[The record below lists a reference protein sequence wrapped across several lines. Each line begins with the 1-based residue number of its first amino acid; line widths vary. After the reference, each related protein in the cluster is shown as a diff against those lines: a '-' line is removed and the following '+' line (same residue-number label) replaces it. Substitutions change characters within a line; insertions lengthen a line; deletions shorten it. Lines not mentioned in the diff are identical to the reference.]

1 MSKQIILD
9 ALAAQFAVKQNE
21 FTQYDTT
28 VYQPALAEL
37 NKTVSDWFSMVLDLN
52 PYRLTFN
59 GDYVEIT
66 PSDEGK
72 WHSMIT
78 IRKNSGWGIEKDTYS
93 IDYRS
98 GYGKAENQTDMYY
111 LTTLG
116 KVAQNIDL
124 IVENMKSEWKPAHQA
139 IYKPYYELSNELG
152 KLESEINGIKQ
163 QIHSDNRETYK
174 APGFEHTVTS
184 QLACKMNYDTNEY
197 ELKTVPYTI
206 RLETG
211 SGKWDY
217 MWVNAY
223 KVIGPAKY
231 RKIAIQVKRNEGDER
246 WEDIEVKG
254 EFFDQFIAE
263 VYNWETR
270 LREKRDEDETK
281 RYNKFVEAKQTA

>member
-9 ALAAQFAVKQNE
+9 ALASQFAAKQNE
-21 FTQYDTT
+21 FTQYETT
-28 VYQPALAEL
+28 VYHPALDVL
-37 NKTVSDWFSMVLDLN
+37 NLSVKDWFSRVLEIN
-52 PYRLTFN
+52 PYNLTFH
-59 GDYVEIT
+59 GDYIEIT

-72 WHSMIT
+72 WHSTIT
-78 IRKNSGWGIEKDTYS
+78 VRRSSGWGIEKDTYL

-98 GYGKAENQTDMYY
+98 GYGKAENETDMYY

-116 KVAQNIDL
+116 KIAQNIDL
-124 IVENMKSEWKPAHQA
+124 IVENLKSEWKPAHKA
-139 IYKPYYELSNELG
+139 IYKPYYELSNDLG
-152 KLESEINGIKQ
+152 TLEREINTVKQ
-163 QIHSDNRETYK
+163 QIHADNRETYK
-174 APGFEHTVTS
+174 VPGFEHTLTS

-197 ELKTVPYTI
+197 ELKTVPYTV

-231 RKIAIQVKRNEGDER
+231 RKIAIQVKRDENAER
-246 WEDIEVKG
+246 WEDVEVKG
-254 EFFDQFIAE
+254 EFFDQFISE

-270 LREKRDEDETK
+270 LREKRDEDETQ
-281 RYNKFVEAKQTA
+281 RYNRFVEAKQTA

>member
-21 FTQYDTT
+21 FTQYETT
-28 VYQPALAEL
+28 VYQPALVEL
-37 NKTVSDWFSMVLDLN
+37 NKTISDWFSMVLEMN
-52 PYRLTFN
+52 PHSVA
-59 GDYVEIT
+59 YVNDSIEIN
-66 PSDEGK
+66 PSDDGK
-72 WHSMIT
+72 WPSTIT
-78 IRKNSGWGIEKDTYS
+78 IRRQSGWGVEKDSYS

-98 GYGKAENQTDMYY
+98 GYGKAENETDMYY

-116 KVAQNIDL
+116 KLAKNIDL
-124 IVENMKSEWKPAHQA
+124 IIENMKFEWKPAYKA
-139 IYKPYYELSNELG
+139 IYKPHYELGNELYT
-152 KLESEINGIKQ
+152 LESEINGVKQ
-163 QIHSDNRETYK
+163 QIHEAKRETYK
-174 APGFEHTVTS
+174 VQGFEHALTS

-254 EFFDQFIAE
+254 EYFDQFISE

-270 LREKRDEDETK
+270 LRAKRDEDETK
-281 RYNKFVEAKQTA
+281 RYNKFVEAKQTS

>member
-37 NKTVSDWFSMVLDLN
+37 NKTVSDWFSRVLELN

-78 IRKNSGWGIEKDTYS
+78 IKRNSGWGIEKDTYS

-163 QIHSDNRETYK
+163 QIHSDNREVYK

-246 WEDIEVKG
+246 WEDVEVKG

>member
-9 ALAAQFAVKQNE
+9 ALASQFAAKQNE
-21 FTQYDTT
+21 FTQYETT
-28 VYQPALAEL
+28 VYHPALDVL
-37 NKTVSDWFSMVLDLN
+37 NLSVKDWFSRVLEIN
-52 PYRLTFN
+52 PYNLTFH
-59 GDYVEIT
+59 GDYIEIT

-72 WHSMIT
+72 WHSTIT
-78 IRKNSGWGIEKDTYS
+78 VRRSSGWGIEKDTYL

-116 KVAQNIDL
+116 KIAQNIDL
-124 IVENMKSEWKPAHQA
+124 IVENLKSEWKPAHKA
-139 IYKPYYELSNELG
+139 IYKPYYELSNDLG
-152 KLESEINGIKQ
+152 TLEREINTVKQ
-163 QIHSDNRETYK
+163 QIHADNRETYK
-174 APGFEHTVTS
+174 VRGFEHTLTS

-197 ELKTVPYTI
+197 ELKTVPYTV

-231 RKIAIQVKRNEGDER
+231 RKMAIQVKRDENAER
-246 WEDIEVKG
+246 WEDVEVKG
-254 EFFDQFIAE
+254 EFFDQFISE

-270 LREKRDEDETK
+270 LRAKRDEDETQ
-281 RYNKFVEAKQTA
+281 RYNRFVEAKQTA

>member
-9 ALAAQFAVKQNE
+9 ALASQFAAKQNE
-21 FTQYDTT
+21 FTQYETT
-28 VYQPALAEL
+28 VYHPALDVL
-37 NKTVSDWFSMVLDLN
+37 NLSVKDWFSRVLEIN
-52 PYRLTFN
+52 PYNLTFH
-59 GDYVEIT
+59 GDYIEIT

-72 WHSMIT
+72 WHSTIT
-78 IRKNSGWGIEKDTYS
+78 VRRSSGWGIEKDTYL

-98 GYGKAENQTDMYY
+98 GYGKAENETDMYY

-116 KVAQNIDL
+116 KIAQNIDL
-124 IVENMKSEWKPAHQA
+124 IVENLKSEWKPAHQA
-139 IYKPYYELSNELG
+139 IYKPYYELSNDLG
-152 KLESEINGIKQ
+152 TLEREINTVKQ
-163 QIHSDNRETYK
+163 QIHADNRETYK
-174 APGFEHTVTS
+174 VPGFEHTLTS

-197 ELKTVPYTI
+197 ELKTVPYTV

-231 RKIAIQVKRNEGDER
+231 RKIAIQVKRDENAER
-246 WEDIEVKG
+246 WEDVEVKG
-254 EFFDQFIAE
+254 EFFDQFISE

-270 LREKRDEDETK
+270 LRAKRDEDETQ
-281 RYNKFVEAKQTA
+281 RYNRFVEAKQTA

>member
-9 ALAAQFAVKQNE
+9 ALASQFAIKQNE
-21 FTQYDTT
+21 FAQYDTT
-28 VYQPALAEL
+28 VYHPALAEM
-37 NKTVSDWFSMVLDLN
+37 NKTVSDWFSMVLELN
-52 PYRLTFN
+52 PYGLTFH
-59 GDYVEIT
+59 GDYIEIT

-72 WHSMIT
+72 WHSTIT
-78 IRKNSGWGIEKDTYS
+78 IKRNSGWGVEKDTYS

-116 KVAQNIDL
+116 
-124 IVENMKSEWKPAHQA
+124 
-139 IYKPYYELSNELG
+139 
-152 KLESEINGIKQ
+152 EINGVKQ
-163 QIHSDNRETYK
+163 QIHADSREIYK
-174 APGFEHTVTS
+174 APGFEHALTS

-197 ELKTVPYTI
+197 ELKKVPYTV

-217 MWVNAY
+217 MWINAY

-254 EFFDQFIAE
+254 EFFDLFISE

-281 RYNKFVEAKQTA
+281 RYNKFVEAKQTS